1 MIMLDSLLPLGKL
14 GLIIKDIYFYVV
26 NCSKQGLLMAK
37 VSLLGENPLIPPERS
52 KELWNG

>member
-1 MIMLDSLLPLGKL
+1 MIMLDSLFPLGKL
-14 GLIIKDIYFYVV
+14 GLIIRDTYFYVV

-37 VSLLGENPLIPPERS
+37 VSLLGENPLIPLERS